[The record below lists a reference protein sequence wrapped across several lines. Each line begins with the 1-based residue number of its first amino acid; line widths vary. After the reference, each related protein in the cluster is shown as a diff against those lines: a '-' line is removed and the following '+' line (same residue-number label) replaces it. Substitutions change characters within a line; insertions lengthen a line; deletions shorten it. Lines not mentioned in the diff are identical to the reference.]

1 MKKYITIT
9 ADRSSL
15 QLIGLAIISSSLFIV
30 AIAYAMISSL
40 KYNTEPNIGQYVSNT
55 DVMEPVHI
63 EENTVDCQNIEL
75 LSSDLIT
82 KSTEID
88 IKNNDIS
95 HDWGSYDNYL
105 LMKIAMAEAGG
116 EDVEG
121 KALVMM
127 VVLNRVYS
135 DSFPNTIEDVIY
147 QSRNGIY
154 QFSPVGNGRF
164 DSVEP
169 DDECKE
175 ALNMIMIDKWDGSHG
190 ALYFESHKDADNWHS
205 RNLEYLFTH
214 GGHRFYK

>member
-9 ADRSSL
+9 ADKSSL
-15 QLIGLAIISSSLFIV
+15 QLIGLATISSLLFVV
-30 AIAYAMISSL
+30 AIVYAMLSSL
-40 KYNTEPNIGQYVSNT
+40 KYNAEPNIGQYVSNT

-63 EENTVDCQNIEL
+63 EENTIDCQNIEL

-127 VVLNRVYS
+127 VVLNRVHS
-135 DSFPNTIEDVIY
+135 DSFPDTIEDVIY

-169 DDECKE
+169 DDECQE
-175 ALNMIMIDKWDGSHG
+175 ALNMIMINKWDGSHG

>member
-40 KYNTEPNIGQYVSNT
+40 KYNTEPNIGQYASNT

-82 KSTEID
+82 KSTEVD

-127 VVLNRVYS
+127 VVLNRVCS

-169 DDECKE
+169 DNECQE
-175 ALNMIMIDKWDGSHG
+175 ASNMIMIDKWDGSHG